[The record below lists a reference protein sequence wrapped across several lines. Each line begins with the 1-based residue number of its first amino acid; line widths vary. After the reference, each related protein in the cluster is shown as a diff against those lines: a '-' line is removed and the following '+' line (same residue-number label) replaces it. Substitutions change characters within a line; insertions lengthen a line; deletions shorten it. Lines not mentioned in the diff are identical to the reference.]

1 MGQTGKDPFDGFRKQ
16 KDYLVCIDSDGCAM
30 DTMDIKHFKCFG
42 PCMVDE
48 WGLENRRKD
57 VLEQWNRVNLYSM
70 TRGINRFKAL
80 AIVLE
85 WVSNTYDRVP
95 GLEMLL
101 RWTGEADQLSEA
113 ALDQAVCAGRG
124 QDICADRTP
133 DLTCLEKALRWS
145 KTVNREISQLPKGG
159 MLPFPGV
166 KEGIM
171 LIHQYADIAIV
182 SSANPDAVA
191 EEWGRHGLIAD
202 VDIMLAQN
210 AGSKASCIR
219 NLLAYGYSRNH
230 VMMVGDAPGDCH
242 AAGDNGVRFYPILVS
257 HEYESWKDITKAVR
271 RLTDGSFTMDY
282 QKQLLDGFER
292 NLQG

>member
-1 MGQTGKDPFDGFRKQ
+1 MGQTGKSPFDGYRRQ

-30 DTMDIKHFKCFG
+30 DTMDIKHIKCFG
-42 PCMVDE
+42 PCMVEE

-80 AIVLE
+80 AIVLG
-85 WVSNTYDRVP
+85 WVGRTYGSVP
-95 GLEMLL
+95 GLEALL
-101 RWTGEADQLSEA
+101 RWTGGADQLSEA
-113 ALDQAVCAGRG
+113 SLEQTVSSQAFPRG
-124 QDICADRTP
+124 T
-133 DLTCLEKALRWS
+133 DLTCLEKALCWS
-145 KTVNREISQLPKGG
+145 KNVNREISQLPKDG

-166 KEGIM
+166 KEGIA
-171 LIHQYADIAIV
+171 LVHQYADIAIV

-191 EEWGRHGLIAD
+191 QEWGRHGLIAN

-219 NLLAYGYSRNH
+219 NLLECGYSREH
-230 VMMVGDAPGDCH
+230 VMMVGDAPGDWQ
-242 AAGDNGVRFYPILVS
+242 AAEDNGVWFYPILVS
-257 HEYESWKDITKAVR
+257 REYESWRDITKAVG
-271 RLTDGSFTMDY
+271 RLMDGSFTPDY
-282 QKQLLDGFER
+282 QKKLLDGFET